1 MAGTSFADNI
11 MLRQANRANTLQSQA
26 ISSTDVSVKHLA
38 CGALPASPIGDIL
51 TDKTRASTV
60 AAVWHAGGRSIAV
73 SIEFFVTSLVI
84 VASPGTGVL
93 YTLAAGLSRGS
104 RASVVAAFGCT
115 IGIVPHMA
123 AAIMGLAALLH
134 TSALAFQTFKYVGV
148 AYLLYMAWNSLRETG
163 ALKVEDKVDNRSATQ
178 VTVTA
183 ILINI
188 LNPKLS
194 IFFLAFLPQFVRADE
209 VSPLS
214 RMLTLSA
221 VFMLMTFVVFV
232 GYGLFAASVRDHVI
246 SRPRVLTWMR
256 RTFAGAFVALGA
268 KLAMSDR

>member
-1 MAGTSFADNI
+1 VSVEFLLTSFI
-11 MLRQANRANTLQSQA
+11 
-26 ISSTDVSVKHLA
+26 
-38 CGALPASPIGDIL
+38 
-51 TDKTRASTV
+51 
-60 AAVWHAGGRSIAV
+60 
-73 SIEFFVTSLVI
+73 VI
-84 VASPGTGVL
+84 VSPGTGVL

-134 TSALAFQTFKYVGV
+134 TSALAFQTFKYLGV
-148 AYLLYMAWNSLRETG
+148 AYLLYMAWNTLRERG
-163 ALKVEDKVDNRSATQ
+163 ALKVEQEVGACSAIQ
-178 VTVTA
+178 VTVTG

-194 IFFLAFLPQFVRADE
+194 IFFLAFLPQFVSAGE
-209 VSPLS
+209 PHPLS
-214 RMLTLSA
+214 RMLGLSG

-232 GYGLFAASVRDHVI
+232 GYGLFAASIRDHVI

-256 RTFAGAFVALGA
+256 RSFAAAFVALGA
-268 KLAMSDR
+268 RLALTDR